1 MVAILSIL
9 ILLIGMS
16 VCFLF
21 LLTNYY
27 QFKTIS
33 IYYRFHR
40 SEVQAQLLLS
50 LRVSWAETKMSA
62 GLHFLLEARGWG
74 GWGMGIRFQAH
85 SSCCQHLVPCGCR
98 TEVPLSLLAGAWE
111 LFSFSASWGHSHSLA
126 PGLIPWS
133 SKPATVVEPFFLLDS
148 LLCPL
153 LPHLSDILPI
163 LRAHVISWAHQD
175 NLRILGSAD

>member
-1 MVAILSIL
+1 
-9 ILLIGMS
+9 MS

-27 QFKTIS
+27 QLKTIS
-33 IYYRFHR
+33 IYYSFHR

-62 GLHFLLEARGWG
+62 GLHFFLEARA
-74 GWGMGIRFQAH
+74 GIRFQGH
-85 SSCCQHLVPCGCR
+85 SRCWQHLVPCGCG
-98 TEVPLSLLAGAWE
+98 TEVPVSLLAGSWE

-126 PGLIPWS
+126 HGLIPWS
-133 SKPATVVEPFFLLDS
+133 SKPATVVEPFLLLDS
-148 LLCPL
+148 LLRPL
-153 LPHLSDILPI
+153 LPHLSDVLPI

-175 NLRILGSAD
+175 NLPILGSAD